1 MYGLNRYLCD
11 VFEEMR
17 TTTKSMNFS
26 ILLSLIEEAQMMAN
40 RMEMRLE
47 DQNDYENLRN
57 DISDKKKELKKLL
70 KTIAKKKETIEE
82 N

>member
-17 TTTKSMNFS
+17 TTTKTMNFS
-26 ILLSLIEEAQMMAN
+26 ILLSLIEEAQTMAN

-47 DQNDYENLRN
+47 DQKDYERLKT
-57 DISDKKKELKKLL
+57 DIREKKEELKKLNKKL
-70 KTIAKKKETIEE
+70 EKKKK
-82 N
+82 